1 MLKLAQFI
9 NSYTFTSTLRSFEMI
24 FAQVLTH
31 RNEVLLFLNQIT
43 WGIEVLSLNL
53 PQHYLNRKEL
63 KMNWPTVFQ
72 QIIISFVPLLIV
84 FVFIY
89 QMMKSFFAQ
98 FDNQRKQELRLRFSQ
113 ETLPIRLQ
121 AYERMALLL
130 ERITPESM
138 IMRTMQPGMN
148 VLDLQK
154 ALVNSIREE
163 FEHNLSQQIYISS
176 NAWALVTAA
185 RQSMI
190 QLIGETAAELQSND
204 QANQLATDILTE
216 FANSKND
223 PLTLAKALLREEVKE
238 IL

>member
-1 MLKLAQFI
+1 
-9 NSYTFTSTLRSFEMI
+9 
-24 FAQVLTH
+24 
-31 RNEVLLFLNQIT
+31 
-43 WGIEVLSLNL
+43 
-53 PQHYLNRKEL
+53 
-63 KMNWPTVFQ
+63 MNWPTVFQ
-72 QIIISFVPLLIV
+72 QIIVSFIPLLIV
-84 FVFIY
+84 FFFVY
-89 QMMKSFFAQ
+89 QMMKSFFEQ

-163 FEHNLSQQIYISS
+163 FEHNLSQQIYISA
-176 NAWALVTAA
+176 NAWAMVTAA

-190 QLIGETAAELQSND
+190 QLIGETASELNQSDNCSK
-204 QANQLATDILTE
+204 LATDVLTE
-216 FANSKND
+216 YANAKND
-223 PLTLAKALLREEVKE
+223 PLALAKALLREEVKE

>member
-1 MLKLAQFI
+1 
-9 NSYTFTSTLRSFEMI
+9 
-24 FAQVLTH
+24 
-31 RNEVLLFLNQIT
+31 
-43 WGIEVLSLNL
+43 
-53 PQHYLNRKEL
+53 
-63 KMNWPTVFQ
+63 MNWPTVFQ
-72 QIIISFVPLLIV
+72 QIIVSFVPLLIV
-84 FVFIY
+84 FFFVY
-89 QMMKSFFAQ
+89 QMMKSFFEQ

-163 FEHNLSQQIYISS
+163 FEHNLSQQIYISA
-176 NAWALVTAA
+176 NAWAMVTAA

-190 QLIGETAAELQSND
+190 QLIGETASELNQSDNCSK
-204 QANQLATDILTE
+204 LATDVLTE
-216 FANSKND
+216 YANAKND
-223 PLTLAKALLREEVKE
+223 PLALAKALLREEVKE